1 MMAPD
6 SRLPSLGTASMPLPD
21 VAPAGR
27 ARSVGPV
34 SCLLVT
40 LALTAGCSV
49 DTPTSTRVP
58 SGPSFAKAPAG
69 LTVTSTNPSYAHRG
83 DTKVSVHVFG
93 SGFAAGA
100 NAQWTLGVDTTSV
113 TTGST
118 TLVSSTELVAVITV
132 SGTAPLA
139 LYNVSVTNRDGK
151 KGVGAELF
159 AVTAAT
165 IVGPGTIGGDVIVN
179 EISDQGNMVGYFDAA
194 GPFVTNGN
202 TIISLGSTGQAW
214 GVSPTGDVVVGRDN
228 APVAWVRQSSG
239 SYVKETLPALV
250 SVGGGA
256 MHAGAGPNG
265 TLMVGGYQRTS
276 AAKTSQSTQP
286 VVWTRSAGIWSTP
299 TVYTRGGDQGT
310 GWGVTGS
317 GRMMGRNSLT
327 DGSTPWGVW
336 DSPTT
341 FVQLTAPY
349 LQTMNQ
355 AATVVVGVLPAGGPG
370 LWYRDVSTGRWNPTA
385 VALPIGPAGCGTGG
399 SAQDINDDGIIVGYS
414 CGNAA
419 VWRIDASVSPPAVVW
434 GPAFLLGLD
443 GSPGARADAITN
455 TYPYV
460 VAGRATSN
468 GRGLLVKWTIQ

>member
-1 MMAPD
+1 MMEPD
-6 SRLPSLGTASMPLPD
+6 SRFPSLGIAFMPIPN
-21 VAPAGR
+21 VAAAGHP
-27 ARSVGPV
+27 RSVRPF
-34 SCLLVT
+34 SCLLVM

-49 DTPTSTRVP
+49 DAPTSTRVP
-58 SGPSFAKAPAG
+58 SRPSLGKAPAAP
-69 LTVTSTNPSYAHRG
+69 TVTSTNPSYAHRG
-83 DTKVSVHVFG
+83 DTQVSVHVFG
-93 SGFAAGA
+93 SGFASGA
-100 NAQWTLGVDTTSV
+100 TAQWALGADTTSV
-113 TTGST
+113 TTNST
-118 TLVSSTELVAVITV
+118 TFVSASELVAVITV

-139 LYNVSVTNRDGK
+139 LYNVAVTNRDGK

-179 EISDQGNMVGYFDAA
+179 EISDLGNVVGYFDAA
-194 GPFVTNGN
+194 GPFVTAGN

-214 GVSPTGDVVVGRDN
+214 GVSPSGDVVVGRDN

-256 MHAGAGPNG
+256 MHAAAGPNG
-265 TLMVGGYQRTS
+265 TLVVGGYQRTS
-276 AAKTSQSTQP
+276 AAKNSTTTQP
-286 VVWTRSAGIWSTP
+286 VAWTRSGSTWSAP
-299 TVYTRGGDQGT
+299 TAYIRSGDGGT
-310 GWGVTGS
+310 GWGVSGTGK
-317 GRMMGRNSLT
+317 MMGRSSLA
-327 DGSTPWGVW
+327 DGTTPWGVW
-336 DSPTT
+336 DSPST

-355 AATVVVGVLPAGGPG
+355 AATIVVGVLPAGGPG
-370 LWYRDVSTGRWNPTA
+370 LWYRDVSTHQWNPTA
-385 VALPIGPAGCGTGG
+385 VALPIGPAGCAPGG

-419 VWRIDASVSPPAVVW
+419 AWRIDASVSPPAVVW
-434 GPAFLLGLD
+434 GPLFLLGLD